1 MERDVNPIDVEKFL
15 KESRFP
21 SNRDDLVRFARD
33 RHAPDN
39 ILSALKGIPDRRYRD
54 AADAARETFSSEGE
68 LPRGLD
74 SCDD

>member
-33 RHAPDN
+33 HHAPDN
-39 ILSALKGIPDRRYRD
+39 ILSALKGIPDRKYRD
-54 AADAARETFSSEGE
+54 PADAARETFYSEDE